1 MNRACSESFL
11 QVLSFPNSLVTICHV
26 IACFEIPF
34 HIIGA
39 YCIIRK
45 TPERMKNVKLNM
57 LIKHFSTIFMS
68 LSMSLFI
75 IPFMMLPALAGVP
88 LGVFSII
95 GISIPVQ
102 IYLVVTGPAGKNI
115 LIV

>member
-1 MNRACSESFL
+1 
-11 QVLSFPNSLVTICHV
+11 
-26 IACFEIPF
+26 
-34 HIIGA
+34 
-39 YCIIRK
+39 
-45 TPERMKNVKLNM
+45 
-57 LIKHFSTIFMS
+57 
-68 LSMSLFI
+68 MSLFI